1 MFYDSKRVANF
12 SLVSINV
19 TAVGNRWYFPD
30 QPQLRGK
37 KIQKIVAYDDRVV
50 PFSPDNIPV
59 TAAGSLVD
67 IFLVLY
73 VNDREDIKMPGAHLL
88 TQTSGISAAATQNVN
103 GYVPLNDLPI
113 IWEKSYVNA
122 PGTYT
127 PFAPQEVF
135 LFGVF
140 YAD

>member
-19 TAVGNRWYFPD
+19 TAVGNKWYFPD

-37 KIQKIVAYDDRVV
+37 KIQKIVVYDDRVV
-50 PFSPDNIPV
+50 PFSPDNIPT
-59 TAAGSLVD
+59 TAAGGLVD

-73 VNDREDIKMPGAHLL
+73 VNNREDIKMPCCHLL
-88 TQTSGISAAATQNVN
+88 TQTSGTSAAATQNVN
-103 GYVPLNDLPI
+103 GYVPLNDLPV

-122 PGTYT
+122 PASYT

>member
-19 TAVGNRWYFPD
+19 TAAGNKWYFPD

-37 KIQKIVAYDDRVV
+37 KIQKIVAYDDRVL
-50 PFSPDNIPV
+50 PFSPDNIPT
-59 TAAGSLVD
+59 TAAGALVD

-73 VNDREDIKMPGAHLL
+73 VNNREDIKMPCGHLL
-88 TQTSGISAAATQNVN
+88 TQTSGTSAAATQNVN

-122 PGTYT
+122 PATYT

>member
-1 MFYDSKRVANF
+1 
-12 SLVSINV
+12 
-19 TAVGNRWYFPD
+19 
-30 QPQLRGK
+30 
-37 KIQKIVAYDDRVV
+37 
-50 PFSPDNIPV
+50 
-59 TAAGSLVD
+59 
-67 IFLVLY
+67 
-73 VNDREDIKMPGAHLL
+73 LL
-88 TQTSGISAAATQNVN
+88 TQTSGTSAAATQNVN